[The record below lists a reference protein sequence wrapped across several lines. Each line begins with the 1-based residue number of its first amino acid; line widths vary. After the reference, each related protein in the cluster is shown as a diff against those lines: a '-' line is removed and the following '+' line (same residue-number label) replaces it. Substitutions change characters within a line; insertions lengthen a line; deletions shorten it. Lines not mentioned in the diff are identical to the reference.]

1 MLRGRGKS
9 FMRSG
14 RRYCRHSQSP
24 RAAQSWRERSE
35 RVSERASSGDAWSLS
50 ELGPVV
56 STALRGPPRGTR
68 GSRRVQERSP
78 GSPRRRQSHSTSS
91 CASRRVLAHR
101 PAGPEPV
108 ARVPA
113 VPGMV

>member
-1 MLRGRGKS
+1 
-9 FMRSG
+9 MRSG
-14 RRYCRHSQSP
+14 RRYRRHSQSP
-24 RAAQSWRERSE
+24 RAAQSLRERSE
-35 RVSERASSGDAWSLS
+35 RASEQASSGGAWSLS

-56 STALRGPPRGTR
+56 STALQGPPRGTR

-78 GSPRRRQSHSTSS
+78 ESPRLRRQSHSTSS
-91 CASRRVLAHR
+91 CASQGVLAHR